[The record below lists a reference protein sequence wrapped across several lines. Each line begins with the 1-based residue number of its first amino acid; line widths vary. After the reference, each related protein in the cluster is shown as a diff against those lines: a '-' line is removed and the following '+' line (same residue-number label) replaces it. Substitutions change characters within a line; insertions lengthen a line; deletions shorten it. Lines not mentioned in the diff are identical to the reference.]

1 MLDEFLFLLRFR
13 IILMLNNVKLILI
26 SSDIVLFL
34 LGVIT
39 FYF

>member
-1 MLDEFLFLLRFR
+1 MLDEILFLLRFR